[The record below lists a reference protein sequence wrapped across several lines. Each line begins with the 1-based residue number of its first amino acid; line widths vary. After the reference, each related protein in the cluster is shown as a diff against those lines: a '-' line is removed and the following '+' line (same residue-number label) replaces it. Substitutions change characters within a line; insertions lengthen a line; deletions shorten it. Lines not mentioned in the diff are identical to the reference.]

1 MKFNNCGLYPNWNH
15 FIIREV
21 VGSSSSAPIFYLKT
35 SVGIIVINPFVG
47 KKTLQEKVH
56 YFKEIVTLC

>member
-1 MKFNNCGLYPNWNH
+1 MQDSNLYTNWVC

-21 VGSSSSAPIFYLKT
+21 VGSSHSAPIFNLKT
-35 SVGIIVINPFVG
+35 NVGIIVINPFVG

-56 YFKEIVTLC
+56 Y